1 MDKELHLACKNG
13 DLEKVK
19 HLVQEGADPVEC
31 DQDGNTAYHYCCM
44 SKDCPAEVLSYLISS
59 STNSVSLN
67 NRFNANATEKDLD
80 VSSDCIDT
88 PDACPS
94 AKKYSLNAFNSEG
107 YYPLHLA
114 CKYVR
119 LEHVKVMTS
128 SPTCEVNVIN
138 RLNGHHSLHI
148 LCGRSKSNII
158 EIAKHLI
165 TEKQCDLN
173 VCDKNGYTPLGLA
186 CKTGSLA
193 LVKLLT
199 NETRCNINEG
209 IHPLLI
215 ISTHRWIRTYIEVV
229 SCLTCKR
236 DCNINVQNSDGDTAL
251 HLACKNNDYFMVKHL
266 ISRSKSDI
274 NILNKHNQHPLHL
287 LLDVPRNKID
297 NFSSVITIVKQLVKT
312 KDYLINVCD
321 FDGNTP
327 LHKVCT
333 WKYHQGSL
341 QLVKF
346 LTALS
351 SCDVNAKNN
360 KGQCPIH
367 LAAQEANIEVFCHL
381 TVECEC
387 DLTAE
392 DNNGK
397 NVLEYGSKSAEVKE
411 LFCVFNGYSH
421 EMMDTSSELYMHVCV
436 MCNVHNACIYMHTE
450 NMHTEYMYVN
460 NELVSQALKIMY

>member
-1 MDKELHLACKNG
+1 MNKELHLACKNG

-31 DQDGNTAYHYCCM
+31 DQDGNTAYHCCCM
-44 SKDCPAEVLSYLISS
+44 SNDCPAEVLSYLISS
-59 STNSVSLN
+59 STNSGS
-67 NRFNANATEKDLD
+67 FDANAAEKDLE
-80 VSSDCIDT
+80 VSSDYIDT
-88 PDACPS
+88 PDACS
-94 AKKYSLNAFNSEG
+94 FAKKYSLNVFNSEG
-107 YYPLHLA
+107 YCPLHLA

-119 LEHVKVMTS
+119 LEHVKAMTS

-148 LCGRSKSNII
+148 LCGKSNSNTI

-173 VCDKNGYTPLGLA
+173 VCNKNEYTPLGLA

-193 LVKLLT
+193 IVKLLT
-199 NETRCNINEG
+199 KEKRCNINEG

-215 ISTHRWIRTYIEVV
+215 INTQRWIRTCSEVV
-229 SCLTCKR
+229 SCLTCR
-236 DCNINVQNSDGDTAL
+236 PDCNINVQNSDGDTAL
-251 HLACKNNDYFMVKHL
+251 HLACKNNDYVMVNHL

-274 NILNKHNQHPLHL
+274 NILNNQTQHPLHL
-287 LLDVPRNKID
+287 LLEVPGNKID
-297 NFSSVITIVKQLVKT
+297 NFLSVITIVKQLVKT
-312 KDYLINVCD
+312 KDCLINVRD
-321 FDGNTP
+321 FGGNTP

-333 WKYHQGSL
+333 WKYHQSSL
-341 QLVKF
+341 ELVKV

-351 SCDVNAKNN
+351 SCDVNAKNS

-381 TVECEC
+381 TVECHC
-387 DLTAE
+387 DLTTK

-411 LFCVFNGYSH
+411 LIRVFINGYSH

-436 MCNVHNACIYMHTE
+436 MCIMHAYMH
-450 NMHTEYMYVN
+450 
-460 NELVSQALKIMY
+460 IGII